1 MSITDVSGLHAF
13 SQFRGSFAEPRQ
25 QAPRAAAT
33 EPQAHPEA
41 DHFDPPPP
49 KETQMRTKLA
59 GLSVAAMLMSITAAS
74 SQTFSKDCAAEDLRL
89 TVAIEELGDA
99 GTLPSDKLAAAYA
112 AMLEARALCRE
123 GKITQAMGM
132 YREVSLQSR
141 EAAVGGEFKQR

>member
-13 SQFRGSFAEPRQ
+13 SQFRGSLAEPRQ
-25 QAPRAAAT
+25 AAPK
-33 EPQAHPEA
+33 A

-49 KETQMRTKLA
+49 KETQMRTTLA
-59 GLSVAAMLMSITAAS
+59 GLSMAAMLMSITAAS
-74 SQTFSKDCAAEDLRL
+74 SQTFSKDCAIEDLRL

-112 AMLEARALCRE
+112 AMLEARALCRD

-132 YREVSLQSR
+132 YRDVSLQSR
-141 EAAVGGEFKQR
+141 EAAAGGELKQR